1 MKKILN
7 ISAAWLIVMAFLVLS
22 SAKCTAQAY
31 VGIGAGLSSK
41 APVIELQVGVESDW
55 IQVQG
60 GFLSHL
66 SNKVDEGASF
76 YGKLSPVFRLG
87 EYKIMP
93 GFGYSHN
100 LKSNDRKYLNSNT
113 PLFSLY
119 GYKDFG
125 EGEFFLGCNY
135 VDKTTFVTIGLRY
148 LFQ

>member
-1 MKKILN
+1 MKKIIILSLFTALF
-7 ISAAWLIVMAFLVLS
+7 SATCNSQGYA
-22 SAKCTAQAY
+22 
-31 VGIGAGLSSK
+31 GIGAGWSNK
-41 APVIELQVGVESDW
+41 APVMELQLGIESDW

-60 GFLSHL
+60 GFLAHL
-66 SNKVDEGASF
+66 SNKVNNGASF

-119 GYKDFG
+119 GYKELYNG
-125 EGEFFLGCNY
+125 ELFAGINY
-135 VDKTTFVTIGLRY
+135 VDKTTFVTIGLRG